1 MNDGEIIG
9 KVHSSMYTRL
19 KSQGVA
25 APFEVLIDVGVLTK
39 EKYEDWRFGR
49 VPFLEAVCTV
59 NLRKLSFVM
68 HQIRVYAKKHEL
80 KPSVS
85 YYKRWGVGKPKGGG
99 KKPAIKLRF
108 SKTGDPSIETWY
120 ATSFVDSKRMTELKN
135 AKKTESDIQIK
146 SNEPEDAHA
155 D

>member
-1 MNDGEIIG
+1 MKDGEIVG

-19 KSQGVA
+19 KNQGVV
-25 APFEVLIDVGVLTK
+25 APFEVLIDAGVLSK

-59 NLRKLSFVM
+59 NLRKLSFIM
-68 HQIRVYAKKHEL
+68 HQIRVYAKKHDL

-85 YYKRWGVGKPKGGG
+85 FYKRWGLRKKNGG
-99 KKPAIKLRF
+99 KKPVTKLRF

-120 ATSFVDSKRMTELKN
+120 ATSFVDSKRIAELKN
-135 AKKTESDIQIK
+135 TRKMEPNAS
-146 SNEPEDAHA
+146 SNVIEVEDTHA

>member
-19 KSQGVA
+19 KNQEMV

-39 EKYEDWRFGR
+39 EKYDDWRFGR

-59 NLRKLSFVM
+59 NLKKLSFIM
-68 HQIRVYAKKHEL
+68 HQMRVYARKNEL

-85 YYKRWGVGKPKGGG
+85 YYKRWGVKKPKGGG
-99 KKPAIKLRF
+99 KKPVIKLRF
-108 SKTGDPSIETWY
+108 SKHGDP
-120 ATSFVDSKRMTELKN
+120 
-135 AKKTESDIQIK
+135 
-146 SNEPEDAHA
+146 
-155 D
+155 